1 MCYLRSNEVFP
12 PLEDSRI
19 AEAARVEFDGSGLC
33 SLREDAVATG
43 KKSKPPILFEG
54 DVSTLL
60 VAKIHNKTPKFT
72 VDHDMVDLLLRTF
85 ITSKCTVDHHIV
97 DTIRCSLSVSRK
109 PAFLAGPA
117 LE

>member
-1 MCYLRSNEVFP
+1 MLNLMVLVSAPCEKTQWRRTKE
-12 PLEDSRI
+12 
-19 AEAARVEFDGSGLC
+19 
-33 SLREDAVATG
+33 
-43 KKSKPPILFEG
+43 SKLPILFEG
-54 DVSTLL
+54 NVSTLL